1 MLSYHDYPVLR
12 IPGQQYPPG
21 IPSYGNPH
29 HDYGSG
35 GASKK
40 KVWTLVAS

>member
-1 MLSYHDYPVLR
+1 MFSYRDYPALR
-12 IPGQQYPPG
+12 ISSTAPSG

-40 KVWTLVAS
+40 KA